1 MTLVTCFRGKDGVV
15 LAADSRGTIGDPRG
29 LTAINDTQQKLLS
42 LNINHKNY
50 ECVVQSYY

>member
-42 LNINHKNY
+42 LNINH
-50 ECVVQSYY
+50 